1 VEVRPTPGL
10 EQALDALRTQLQAGD
25 EPLNWSEADTLL
37 TPERVEDNFGDDIN
51 ADDLTA
57 FFEAGAAL
65 HQGSPEKLSKL
76 ASSPSLRLA
85 GERITS
91 AGVQRLRAGLRQ
103 EEDAAADLPR
113 RNGSDHPLG

>member
-1 VEVRPTPGL
+1 MLLGKG
-10 EQALDALRTQLQAGD
+10 ALVKG
-25 EPLNWSEADTLL
+25 
-37 TPERVEDNFGDDIN
+37 TPEK
-51 ADDLTA
+51 
-57 FFEAGAAL
+57 
-65 HQGSPEKLSKL
+65 PSKL

-113 RNGSDHPLG
+113 RDGSNDPLG